1 MGFATCNK
9 AVAAVTE
16 TVQIGLDTEVNGPIL
31 PEENN
36 EDDEDDDRKSGE
48 SSRDISSKYFSL
60 RDLGIFQK

>member
-36 EDDEDDDRKSGE
+36 EDDDDDRKSGE
-48 SSRDISSKYFSL
+48 SSRDIPSKYFFL
-60 RDLGIFQK
+60 RDLGIFQQ